1 MDCANQKIFE
11 SFEIRPTISILRS
24 CFPGDSQLPTTLLHR
39 FPLRHKIEC
48 TKTFGIYIQL
58 IVGAISQLRIQ
69 LDTVISCCGPTYWRE
84 AKQEASSKP
93 LQRCRFVVEI
103 ADESQ
108 SNEYIHEAK
117 EKMGKQHKLEL
128 LCRTGG

>member
-1 MDCANQKIFE
+1 MHQDAWYLYLVNCGCNQ
-11 SFEIRPTISILRS
+11 PT
-24 CFPGDSQLPTTLLHR
+24 
-39 FPLRHKIEC
+39 E
-48 TKTFGIYIQL
+48 
-58 IVGAISQLRIQ
+58 
-69 LDTVISCCGPTYWRE
+69 DTISCCGPTYWRE

-117 EKMGKQHKLEL
+117 EKIGK
-128 LCRTGG
+128 